1 MTLNERTQLLR
12 QTILE
17 QLKHAGSYLLPDSA
31 LIAAVKMICCENG
44 LAVREQIKWL
54 ESENMIIQVEN
65 ELRIVK
71 WKITDLGRTV
81 EI

>member
-1 MTLNERTQLLR
+1 MTLEQRIQFVRKN
-12 QTILE
+12 ILE
-17 QLKHAGSYLLPDSA
+17 QLKQAGSYLLPDSI
-31 LIAAVKMICCENG
+31 LLPAVKMICSENG
-44 LAVREQIKWL
+44 LFVREQISWL
-54 ESENMIIQVEN
+54 ESEKMIIQVEN

>member
-1 MTLNERTQLLR
+1 MTTEERIQFLR

-17 QLKHAGSYLLPDSA
+17 QLKHAGAYLLPDSV
-31 LIAAVKMICCENG
+31 LLAAVKMITRENG
-44 LAVREQIKWL
+44 LNVREQINWL
-54 ESENMIIQVEN
+54 ESEKMIVQVEN